1 MAPPDHGPVPRQGPG
16 GWKAQ
21 TMKHSG
27 GEGGSLED
35 QIAGFAQTTNTLSPS
50 TAEVRDAGSL
60 GCESEVFTA
69 VQL

>member
-1 MAPPDHGPVPRQGPG
+1 
-16 GWKAQ
+16 
-21 TMKHSG
+21 MKHSG
-27 GEGGSLED
+27 GEGGSLDD

-60 GCESEVFTA
+60 SCESEVFTA